1 MAFGRSRKARID
13 PSFTPETDATVP
25 ATQRPARGK
34 KTSATMKA
42 ALIASVVAHA
52 GVFGYAFF
60 VWTTP
65 DALDAPPIENVSVD
79 IIDIADATE
88 LTLGDERGDEAEPE
102 AVRTIEA
109 EREAETVQEGEV
121 RDAPVRDVAREAQ
134 TPPPPTVREIPVRP
148 VPTERA
154 EPTPEPQVAEV
165 AEVAEVVTEPVPEQ
179 TPQPTPEPEPVA
191 ASPAEPEVAAAPLP
205 PAPLGRPAG
214 LRAPPPQPTQVA
226 EATRETVSEPQPTQV
241 VAAVQPVPVDP
252 APVAPAPVMP
262 QTPQIQP
269 IETEATQP
277 TTSQDALLDTL
288 DPDRIAALLNKQE
301 PVAASA
307 PTQTAASQTPSLGA
321 VEGAGQTL
329 TISEIGALRRRLA
342 QCWTPPL
349 GARGAETLT
358 VKVNMLLNP
367 DGTLR
372 GPPRVVDA
380 PFGPAAEAASQ
391 AATRAVL
398 QCQPYALPPE
408 KYDLWQD
415 ITINFDPR
423 QMLGL

>member
-1 MAFGRSRKARID
+1 M
-13 PSFTPETDATVP
+13 
-25 ATQRPARGK
+25 
-34 KTSATMKA
+34 
-42 ALIASVVAHA
+42 
-52 GVFGYAFF
+52 
-60 VWTTP
+60 
-65 DALDAPPIENVSVD
+65 
-79 IIDIADATE
+79 
-88 LTLGDERGDEAEPE
+88 
-102 AVRTIEA
+102 
-109 EREAETVQEGEV
+109 
-121 RDAPVRDVAREAQ
+121 
-134 TPPPPTVREIPVRP
+134 
-148 VPTERA
+148 
-154 EPTPEPQVAEV
+154 
-165 AEVAEVVTEPVPEQ
+165 
-179 TPQPTPEPEPVA
+179 
-191 ASPAEPEVAAAPLP
+191 AAAPLP
-205 PAPLGRPAG
+205 PTPLGRPAG
-214 LRAPPPQPTQVA
+214 LRAPPPQVA
-226 EATRETVSEPQPTQV
+226 DVAPEVTPEVTPEPQPTQV
-241 VAAVQPVPVDP
+241 AAVAQPTPVDP
-252 APVAPAPVMP
+252 APVTPAPVMPAPVMP

-269 IETEATQP
+269 IETETVQP
-277 TTSQDALLDTL
+277 SISQDALLDTL
-288 DPDRIAALLNKQE
+288 DPDRIAALLNKQD